1 MDINFD
7 NVNNKLVDRGVQVVH
22 LSTIGFVL
30 TNEDICRYNAMTI
43 LSHMQNVES
52 KLSEKQ
58 QQNLI
63 AMYNELI
70 VMQWERTKME
80 CILT

>member
-1 MDINFD
+1 MDISFD
-7 NVNNKLVDRGVQVVH
+7 NVNSKLVDRGVQVVH

-30 TNEDICRYNAMTI
+30 TNEDICRYNAMI
-43 LSHMQNVES
+43 VLSNMSNVES
-52 KLSEKQ
+52 KLSEEQ

-70 VMQWERTKME
+70 VMQ
-80 CILT
+80 

>member
-7 NVNNKLVDRGVQVVH
+7 NVNSKLVDRGVQIAH
-22 LSTIGFVL
+22 LSAIGFVL

-43 LSHMQNVES
+43 LSHIQNVES
-52 KLSEKQ
+52 KLSEKQQ

-70 VMQWERTKME
+70 VMQ
-80 CILT
+80 

>member
-7 NVNNKLVDRGVQVVH
+7 NLNSKLVDRGVQAVH

-30 TNEDICRYNAMTI
+30 TNEDICRYNAMVI
-43 LSHMQNVES
+43 LSNMSNVES
-52 KLSEKQ
+52 KLSEEQ

-70 VMQWERTKME
+70 VMQ
-80 CILT
+80 

>member
-7 NVNNKLVDRGVQVVH
+7 NVKSKLVDRGVQVVH
-22 LSTIGFVL
+22 LSDIGFIL
-30 TNEDICRYNAMTI
+30 TDEDICKYNAMI
-43 LSHMQNVES
+43 VLSNMSKVES
-52 KLSEKQ
+52 KLSKQQ

-70 VMQWERTKME
+70 IMQ
-80 CILT
+80 

>member
-7 NVNNKLVDRGVQVVH
+7 NVKSKLVDRGVQVVH
-22 LSTIGFVL
+22 LSDIGFIL
-30 TNEDICRYNAMTI
+30 TDEDICRYNAMI
-43 LSHMQNVES
+43 VLSNMSNVES
-52 KLSEKQ
+52 KLSKQQ

-70 VMQWERTKME
+70 IMQ
-80 CILT
+80 

>member
-7 NVNNKLVDRGVQVVH
+7 NVKSKLVDKGVQLVH
-22 LSTIGFVL
+22 LSDIGFIL
-30 TNEDICRYNAMTI
+30 TDEDICRYNAMI
-43 LSHMQNVES
+43 VLSNMSNVES
-52 KLSEKQ
+52 KLSEEQ

-70 VMQWERTKME
+70 IMQ
-80 CILT
+80 

>member
-7 NVNNKLVDRGVQVVH
+7 NVNSKLVDRSVQVVH
-22 LSTIGFVL
+22 LSTIGFIL

-58 QQNLI
+58 QNLI

-70 VMQWERTKME
+70 VMQ
-80 CILT
+80 

>member
-7 NVNNKLVDRGVQVVH
+7 NVNSKLVDRGVQVVR

-58 QQNLI
+58 QNLI
-63 AMYNELI
+63 AIYNELI
-70 VMQWERTKME
+70 VMQ
-80 CILT
+80 

>member
-7 NVNNKLVDRGVQVVH
+7 NVNSKLVDRGVQVVH
-22 LSTIGFVL
+22 FSAIGFVL

-43 LSHMQNVES
+43 LSNMPNVES
-52 KLSEKQ
+52 KLSEEQK
-58 QQNLI
+58 QNLI

-70 VMQWERTKME
+70 VMQ
-80 CILT
+80 

>member
-7 NVNNKLVDRGVQVVH
+7 NVKSKLVDRGVQVVY
-22 LSTIGFVL
+22 LSNIGFVL
-30 TNEDICRYNAMTI
+30 TNENICRYNAMVI
-43 LSHMQNVES
+43 LSNMSNVES
-52 KLSEKQ
+52 KLSEEQ

-70 VMQWERTKME
+70 VMQ
-80 CILT
+80 

>member
-7 NVNNKLVDRGVQVVH
+7 NVKSKLVDRSVQVVH
-22 LSTIGFVL
+22 LSDIGFIL
-30 TNEDICRYNAMTI
+30 TDEDICRYNAMI
-43 LSHMQNVES
+43 VLSNMSNVES
-52 KLSEKQ
+52 KLSEEQ

-70 VMQWERTKME
+70 IIQ
-80 CILT
+80 

>member
-7 NVNNKLVDRGVQVVH
+7 NVNGKLVDRGVQVVH
-22 LSTIGFVL
+22 LSTIGFIL

-43 LSHMQNVES
+43 LNQMQEIES
-52 KLSEKQ
+52 MFSEKQ
-58 QQNLI
+58 KENLI

-70 VMQWERTKME
+70 VMQ
-80 CILT
+80 

>member
-7 NVNNKLVDRGVQVVH
+7 NVKSKLVDKGVQVVH
-22 LSTIGFVL
+22 LFDIGFIL
-30 TNEDICRYNAMTI
+30 TDEDICRYNAMI
-43 LSHMQNVES
+43 VLSNMSNVES
-52 KLSEKQ
+52 KLSEEQ

-70 VMQWERTKME
+70 IMQ
-80 CILT
+80 

>member
-7 NVNNKLVDRGVQVVH
+7 NVNSKLVDRGVQVVH

-43 LSHMQNVES
+43 LNQMQEIES
-52 KLSEKQ
+52 MFSEKQ
-58 QQNLI
+58 KENLI

-70 VMQWERTKME
+70 VMQ
-80 CILT
+80 

>member
-7 NVNNKLVDRGVQVVH
+7 NVNSKLVDRGVQVVH
-22 LSTIGFVL
+22 LSDIGFIL
-30 TNEDICRYNAMTI
+30 TDEDICRYNAMI
-43 LSHMQNVES
+43 VLSNMSNVES
-52 KLSEKQ
+52 KLSEQQ

-70 VMQWERTKME
+70 IMQ
-80 CILT
+80 

>member
-7 NVNNKLVDRGVQVVH
+7 DVKSKLVDRGVQVVH
-22 LSTIGFVL
+22 LSNIGFIL
-30 TNEDICRYNAMTI
+30 ANEDICRYNAMVI
-43 LSHMQNVES
+43 LSNMSNVES
-52 KLSEKQ
+52 KLSEEQ

-70 VMQWERTKME
+70 VMQ
-80 CILT
+80 

>member
-7 NVNNKLVDRGVQVVH
+7 NVKSKLVDRGVQVVQ
-22 LSTIGFVL
+22 LSNIGFIL
-30 TNEDICRYNAMTI
+30 TDEDICRYNAMII
-43 LSHMQNVES
+43 LSNMSNVES
-52 KLSEKQ
+52 KLSEEQ

-70 VMQWERTKME
+70 VMQ
-80 CILT
+80 